1 MTQTIIICKNK
12 ATFEAVVNEMLDWR
26 TEFLI
31 IPQSLMIRDLH
42 NDMFPIFQHL
52 SARRINMDNVEFAT
66 IEKQS

>member
-1 MTQTIIICKNK
+1 MQTIIICKNK
-12 ATFEAVVNEMLDWR
+12 ETFEAVVNEMLDWR
-26 TEFLI
+26 TEFLV